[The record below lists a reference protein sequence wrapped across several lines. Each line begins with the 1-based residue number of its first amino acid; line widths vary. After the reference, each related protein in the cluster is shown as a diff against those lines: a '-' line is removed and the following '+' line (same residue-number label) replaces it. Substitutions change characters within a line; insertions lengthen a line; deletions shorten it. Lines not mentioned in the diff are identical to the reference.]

1 MFVSCLY
8 STLHQYLLIYL
19 ENVTCSC
26 TFAT

>member
-1 MFVSCLY
+1 MLVSCLY

-19 ENVTCSC
+19 EIVDCSC